1 MNVLNNKK
9 SAINHQALQTSLDRD
24 MAFALDRKPSLDGLK
39 QIENTQVEKPFLN
52 SNLDLD
58 IENNLLGKNGL
69 NQIVENQIN
78 TAKQGSLNS
87 KTVGQVVRM
96 KYQNNNGVTGEMKKI
111 TLQQTDD
118 NIEVVEE
125 VQELPITKPVV
136 NQEND
141 NQNDTQLESESENLK
156 LEIENL
162 KTVSNSPALNLE
174 VRHPN
179 NNLQRSLQE
188 MTSQIYS
195 NKVLAL
201 GVIILILLSLGFF
214 IGGKKVRKIIRKTKK

>member
-9 SAINHQALQTSLDRD
+9 SAINHHALQTSLDRD

-39 QIENTQVEKPFLN
+39 QIENTQLEKPFLN

-96 KYQNNNGVTGEMKKI
+96 K
-111 TLQQTDD
+111 
-118 NIEVVEE
+118 
-125 VQELPITKPVV
+125 
-136 NQEND
+136 
-141 NQNDTQLESESENLK
+141 
-156 LEIENL
+156 
-162 KTVSNSPALNLE
+162 
-174 VRHPN
+174 
-179 NNLQRSLQE
+179 
-188 MTSQIYS
+188 
-195 NKVLAL
+195 
-201 GVIILILLSLGFF
+201 
-214 IGGKKVRKIIRKTKK
+214 